1 MKQAQCKLTLGK
13 QQMISLKDK
22 HGKVIKCRDKMTKR
36 VEEYYKELESAWRM
50 QTSTND
56 ASNPLNK
63 VWGIRRL
70 SQPIYRSPLK
80 SNRLLLGPFLTSP
93 ENIQMR
99 S

>member
-63 VWGIRRL
+63 VWGIRRF
-70 SQPIYRSPLK
+70 SQLICHFEKNPLK
-80 SNRLLLGPFLTSP
+80 NSWIRVMSQITTK
-93 ENIQMR
+93 I
-99 S
+99 